1 MSFYTFARCVVR
13 VVAAMRY
20 KLRYEGLE
28 NVPEGRGF
36 LLCSN
41 HISMFDPI
49 LVAIRIRPRCYFMA
63 KEELFRFK
71 PLGFLI
77 RALGAF
83 PVSRGKGDTAAIE
96 RAVELVKDGKAL
108 VIFPEGHRSK
118 DGKLLKLKSG
128 AVVIASQTGG
138 DILPCIIRKGERRG
152 LRRPPLTV
160 RYGKVI
166 PCAELGVTAAHVPSE
181 IRAGNR
187 ILTERMTALLE
198 ETHA

>member
-1 MSFYTFARCVVR
+1 MSFYTFARAVVR
-13 VVAAMRY
+13 VIAHIRY
-20 KLRYEGLE
+20 RLRFEGLE

-49 LVAIRIRPRCYFMA
+49 LVAIRIKPRCYFMA
-63 KEELFRFK
+63 KEELFRFR
-71 PLGFLI
+71 PFGALI

-83 PVSRGKGDTAAIE
+83 PVSRGKGDTAAID
-96 RAVELVKDGKAL
+96 RAVSLVKDGKAL

-118 DGKLLKLKSG
+118 DGKLLELKSG

-138 DILPCIIRKGERRG
+138 DILPCIIRKGERKG
-152 LRRPPLTV
+152 LRRPLTV

-166 PCAELGVTAAHVPSE
+166 PCAELGITAAHVPSE

-198 ETHA
+198 ETHV